1 MRKIDKGKEPEEWI
15 EYRKTADAKY
25 QATTELRDSLLKE
38 QGYIC
43 AYCMRRIPVKDHNSN
58 EPSRIEHILSRTKHP
73 DLELSYK
80 NMVICCP
87 GAIDSENK
95 LISDNSKKE
104 KYHNSHCDK
113 SKGENDISFSPFD
126 SSFIST
132 LGYKSKD
139 GTIESSND
147 KYNEEIN
154 NLLNLNNALL
164 KANRVQTLKG
174 LLVCLNQK
182 EWKASEIKKLL
193 KSWDEKDNEG
203 MYKPYCGVVVWYL
216 EKKLR
221 QLR

>member
-43 AYCMRRIPVKDHNSN
+43 AYCMRRIPVRDQNSN

-80 NMVICCP
+80 NMVVCCP
-87 GAIDSENK
+87 GAIDSV

-193 KSWDEKDNEG
+193 KSWDEKDNGG
-203 MYKPYCGVVVWYL
+203 MYKPYCGIVVWYL

>member
-43 AYCMRRIPVKDHNSN
+43 AYCMRRIPVRDQNSN

-80 NMVICCP
+80 NMVVCCP
-87 GAIDSENK
+87 GAIDS
-95 LISDNSKKE
+95 DNFQKGT
-104 KYHNSHCDK
+104 YRNSHCDK
-113 SKGENDISFSPFD
+113 SKGENDITFSPFD

-139 GTIESSND
+139 GTIESSNH

-174 LLVCLNQK
+174 ILDRLNK
-182 EWKASEIKKLL
+182 NKKKWKASEIKKLL
-193 KSWDEKDNEG
+193 KSWDKKDDEG

-216 EKKLR
+216 KKKLR